1 MSSHP
6 LADRTVLDAGAG
18 AASSALS
25 ARRARVLAMDLS
37 AGLLTWNA
45 ATRPPCA
52 IADRC
57 TLPLATEAVDDSV
70 TAFVLNHLT
79 DPVPGPAELGRVTR
93 PGD

>member
-6 LADRTVLDAGAG
+6 LAGRTVLDAGAG
-18 AASSALS
+18 TGAASSALT

-37 AGLLTWNA
+37 AGMLAWNA

-52 IADRC
+52 AAIC

-70 TAFVLNHLT
+70 AAFALNH
-79 DPVPGPAELGRVTR
+79 
-93 PGD
+93 

>member
-6 LADRTVLDAGAG
+6 LAGRTVLDAGAG
-18 AASSALS
+18 TGAASSALT

-37 AGLLTWNA
+37 AGMLAWNA

-52 IADRC
+52 AAAIC

-70 TAFVLNHLT
+70 AAFALNH
-79 DPVPGPAELGRVTR
+79 
-93 PGD
+93 